1 MRFSYL
7 PCALPFA
14 LAATILAQN
23 PQTQVQDTAQDP
35 AVAALEKRTEELEKE
50 LSSLRTSGLRAI
62 NVNGQTLSPLHVWR
76 ELIHL
81 IGIRQVTQRIDDL
94 FVEEWKDEAVRG
106 GRDPKEF
113 ELDEAQVAEK
123 LGKDLKEF
131 RLKNPGV
138 PFWEAVRSMTGMTK
152 EAYLSQYRQTEVFN
166 KVFFPG
172 PAKNWPDITREAIM
186 ASAADGN
193 GQQFWDNIEKTSVD
207 EQGNAREL
215 PAFWMMLCR
224 QWVTKQLK
232 KWSEIR
238 YPSDGLPPDV
248 ALSVNG
254 VNWPTSE
261 AFETVRAGLFQQDV
275 ERATLEVVVREA
287 MRQELA
293 AKNCWLTDEE
303 FRKEFDEYRQEY
315 DNTPFTTEVIAVNF
329 KGYPSLEAFRQR
341 WRLIRSFERLIA
353 KDINDDNL
361 QAHAEQFKS
370 FFGEGSVSVD
380 AIQFYARDLKTGAW
394 LPNGMAKARERAQA
408 AFDAIKGGAKFDDVH
423 GQMGE
428 YYTTDTDK
436 GRFNAKPYNQLR
448 QLMRENEF
456 TDVLIGVSPAHYAY
470 YDAPIGQVV
479 GPLPGPDAYWVI
491 RVNARTPSRAA
502 PSVTD
507 PRTRELVKQ
516 DYVAYRFMQ
525 WANGVV
531 AKAKIE

>member
-1 MRFSYL
+1 MRLSLL
-7 PCALPFA
+7 PCVLPLAF
-14 LAATILAQN
+14 AATVWAQT
-23 PQTQVQDTAQDP
+23 PTTTKGQDLSIE
-35 AVAALEKRTEELEKE
+35 ALEKRAAELEKV
-50 LSSLRTSGLRAI
+50 LSSARTDGLRAMK
-62 NVNGQTLSPLHVWR
+62 VNGQVLSPLHVWR

-81 IGIRQVTQRIDDL
+81 VGTRQVQQRIDDL
-94 FVEEWKDEAVRG
+94 FVEEWKQEAVRG
-106 GRDPKEF
+106 GRDAKEF
-113 ELDEAQVAEK
+113 ELDEAQVADK

-138 PFWEAVRSMTGMTK
+138 PFWEAVRAMTGHTK
-152 EAYLSQYRQTEVFN
+152 DAYLNQYRQTEVFN

-207 EQGNAREL
+207 ENGNAREL

-261 AFETVRAGLFQQDV
+261 AFETVRTGLFQQDV
-275 ERATLEVVVREA
+275 ERAALEVVVREA
-287 MRQELA
+287 LRQDLDNNKA
-293 AKNCWLTDEE
+293 WLSDEE
-303 FRKEFDEYRQEY
+303 FRKEFDDYRQEY

-353 KDINDDNL
+353 KEINDDNL
-361 QAHAEQFKS
+361 QAHAEKFKS

-394 LPNGMAKARERAQA
+394 LPDGMAKAREHA
-408 AFDAIKGGAKFDDVH
+408 AAALEAIKNGATFDAVH
-423 GQMGE
+423 GERGE

-448 QLMRENEF
+448 QSMRENEF
-456 TDVLIGVSPAHYAY
+456 TDVLIGMSVAHYAY
-470 YDAPIGQVV
+470 YDAPLGKVV
-479 GPLPGPDAYWVI
+479 GPLPGSDAYWLI

-502 PSVTD
+502 PSISDT
-507 PRTRELVKQ
+507 RTRELVKQ

-525 WANGVV
+525 WANEVV

>member
-1 MRFSYL
+1 MKFSFL
-7 PCALPFA
+7 LSALPLA
-14 LAATILAQN
+14 L
-23 PQTQVQDTAQDP
+23 TASAWTQDP
-35 AVAALEKRTEELEKE
+35 QANANMSSEALEKRAEELEKM
-50 LSSLRTSGLRAI
+50 LASARTAGLREI
-62 NVNGQTLSPLHVWR
+62 RVNGEVLNPLHVWR

-81 IGIRQVTQRIDDL
+81 VGTRQVQQRIDDC
-94 FVEEWKDEAVRG
+94 FVDEFKEEAVRG

-123 LGKDLKEF
+123 LGKDFKEF
-131 RLKNPGV
+131 QIKNPGV

-152 EAYLSQYRQTEVFN
+152 EAYLHQFRQTEVFN
-166 KVFFPG
+166 RVFFPG

-193 GQQFWDNIEKTSVD
+193 GIQFWENIEKTSVD
-207 EQGNAREL
+207 EQGNPREL
-215 PAFWMMLCR
+215 PPFWMMLCK

-232 KWSEIR
+232 KWCEIR

-254 VNWPTSE
+254 VEWPTTE

-287 MRQELA
+287 LRQALA
-293 AKNCWLTDEE
+293 AAGSWLSDEE
-303 FRKEFDEYRQEY
+303 FRHEFDEYRQEY

-341 WRLIRSFERLIA
+341 WRLIRSFERMIA

-370 FFGEGSVSVD
+370 FFGEGTVSAD

-394 LPNGMAKARERAQA
+394 LPNGMAKARERAESAMQA
-408 AFDAIKGGAKFDDVH
+408 IRDGAKFDDVH
-423 GQMGE
+423 GQRGE
-428 YYTTDTDK
+428 YYATDNDK

-456 TDVLIGVSPAHYAY
+456 TDVLFGASAAHYAY
-470 YDAPIGQVV
+470 YDAPVGKVV
-479 GPLPGPDAYWVI
+479 GPLPGPDAYWVL

-507 PRTRELVKQ
+507 ARTRDLVKQ
-516 DYVAYRFMQ
+516 DYIAYRFLQ
-525 WANGVV
+525 WSNEVV